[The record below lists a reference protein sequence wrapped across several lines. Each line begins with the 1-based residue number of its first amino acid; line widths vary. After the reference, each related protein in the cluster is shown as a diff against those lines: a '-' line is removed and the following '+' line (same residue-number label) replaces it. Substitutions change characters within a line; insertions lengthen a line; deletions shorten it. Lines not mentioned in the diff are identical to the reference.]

1 MKPDAIRAQ
10 VGQKQGIGQGI
21 KTSVAEKWC
30 AMNSLKPFDKLFI
43 PDGIQGS
50 YLLVNRETGAARQKT
65 LRDHYS
71 EIEEIGLLPEVPEEI
86 RVHFDTAR
94 NLYLYNWFV
103 YRFGPVAEL
112 HAIAS
117 VEFALKIKSGKK
129 RACLK
134 KLLNDAIQ
142 KKWIQDGGFKYY
154 PVSQETLIQ
163 RTAADSHRPPKNEH
177 DPDSDNLQAYCKILA
192 DSLPYF
198 RNTFAHGSKI
208 IYPTG
213 VATLAICADIINQLF
228 CKVDK
233 KVD

>member
-1 MKPDAIRAQ
+1 M
-10 VGQKQGIGQGI
+10 
-21 KTSVAEKWC
+21 C
-30 AMNSLKPFDKLFI
+30 AMSNLKPFDKLFI

-50 YLLVNRETGAARQKT
+50 YLLVNRETGATRQKT
-65 LRDHYS
+65 LHDHYA
-71 EIEEIGLLPEVPEEI
+71 EIEEIVLLPEVPEDV

-129 RACLK
+129 GAGLK
-134 KLLNDAIQ
+134 KLLNLAIQ
-142 KKWIQDGGFKYY
+142 KKWIQDSGFKYY

-163 RTAADSHRPPKNEH
+163 RTAADSYRPQTDEH
-177 DPDSDNLQAYCKILA
+177 DLDTDNLQAYCKILA

-198 RNTFAHGSKI
+198 RNKFAHGSSI
-208 IYPTG
+208 LYPTG

-228 CKVDK
+228 LEG
-233 KVD
+233 

>member
-1 MKPDAIRAQ
+1 MKVDSINFEMA
-10 VGQKQGIGQGI
+10 GW
-21 KTSVAEKWC
+21 VALTGC
-30 AMNSLKPFDKLFI
+30 AMNGLKPFDKLFI

-65 LRDHYS
+65 IRDHYS
-71 EIEEIGLLPEVPEEI
+71 EINEIVLLPEVPEDI

-129 RACLK
+129 RAGLK
-134 KLLNDAIQ
+134 ALLTEAIQ
-142 KKWIQDGGFKYY
+142 KRWIQDGGFKYY
-154 PVSQETLIQ
+154 PVSQKTLIQ
-163 RTAADSHRPPKNEH
+163 RTAADSYRPPNDGNDH
-177 DPDSDNLQAYCKILA
+177 DSDSLQAYSKILA

-198 RNTFAHGSKI
+198 RNNFAHGSNML
-208 IYPTG
+208 YPTG
-213 VATLAICADIINQLF
+213 VVTLAICADIINQLF
-228 CKVDK
+228 AINSVK
-233 KVD
+233 